1 MMKMKALHT
10 NKSLI
15 TITLL
20 ITIFFLSCSDSNRAT
35 QSTVP
40 TPTVIYTPGEVVSDG
55 QGHIQYRVGNTP
67 VIITVPHDGTLVPST
82 MADRTG
88 DTARAVDTRKVA
100 EQFAVFF
107 NANSNGLF
115 PHIIYNNVS
124 RTKLDPDANL
134 TDGAQGNSYA
144 TLSYG
149 TYHSYLQTAI
159 DSVEAHFDSG
169 LLLNLVEHDHSV
181 QQVELGYLLSANNLN
196 LSNSALNSYSNQSSV
211 NQMASTSAATFSE
224 VVRGYSS
231 FGNLLF
237 SSSYNG
243 YSFSVVPTLDNPS
256 PGTNPYTS
264 GGYTLETYGS
274 SDSGK
279 INAIEVATPY
289 AGFRDNANAY
299 RALGVVL
306 ENATKQFY
314 QEQVG
319 QAIY

>member
-1 MMKMKALHT
+1 MKMKALHT

-15 TITLL
+15 AITLL
-20 ITIFFLSCSDSNRAT
+20 ITIILLGCSDSNRAT

-40 TPTVIYTPGEVVSDG
+40 TPTVIYTPGEIVSDG
-55 QGHIQYRVGNTP
+55 QGYIQYRVGNTP

-88 DTARAVDTRKVA
+88 DISRAVNTRKVA

-115 PHIIYNNVS
+115 PHIIYNNIS
-124 RTKLDPDANL
+124 RTKLDPDTNL

-159 DSVEAHFDSG
+159 DSIEAHFDSG
-169 LLLNLVEHDHSV
+169 LLLNLVQHDHSV
-181 QQVELGYLLSANNLN
+181 QQFELGYLLSANNLN
-196 LSNSALNSYSNQSSV
+196 LSNSALNSYSSQSSI
-211 NQMASTSAATFSE
+211 NQMTSISAATFSE

-237 SSSYNG
+237 GSSYNG
-243 YSFSVVPTLDNPS
+243 YNFSVVPTLDNPS

-264 GGYTLETYGS
+264 GGYTLETYS
-274 SDSGK
+274 SSGSGK

-289 AGFRDNANAY
+289 AGFRDDANAY
-299 RALGVVL
+299 RAVGVVL
-306 ENATKQFY
+306 ENAAKQFY

-319 QAIY
+319 QVIY

>member
-10 NKSLI
+10 NKLLI
-15 TITLL
+15 AITLL
-20 ITIFFLSCSDSNRAT
+20 INIIFLGCSDSNRAT
-35 QSTVP
+35 QSTAP
-40 TPTVIYTPGEVVSDG
+40 TPTVIYTPGEIVSDG
-55 QGHIQYRVGNTP
+55 QGYVQYRVGNTP

-82 MADRTG
+82 MNDRTG
-88 DTARAVDTRKVA
+88 NTARAINTRKVA

-107 NANSNGLF
+107 NSNSNGLF

-124 RTKLDPDANL
+124 RTKLDPDTSL

-144 TLSYG
+144 SLSYG

-169 LLLNLVEHDHSV
+169 ILLNLVEHDHSV
-181 QQVELGYLLSANNLN
+181 QQFELGYLLSANNFN
-196 LSNSALNSYSNQSSV
+196 LSNSALNSYSSQSSI
-211 NQMASTSAATFSE
+211 NQMASISAATFSE

-237 SSSYNG
+237 GSSYNG
-243 YSFSVVPTLDNPS
+243 YNFSVVPTLDNPS

-289 AGFRDNANAY
+289 SGFRDNANAY
-299 RALGVVL
+299 RAVGVVL

-319 QAIY
+319 QVIY